1 MVKGLTWTIDRDR
14 FNKGRK
20 DFRSGEDY
28 LRKWQNSPSAFYS
41 LTIKLFLKLP
51 GNFLGV
57 QWLGLLI
64 LTAEG
69 LGLTLGQ
76 RTKIPQA
83 ARAAKRKK
91 KNQLLEKTKLHWPGY
106 HPLKGWILII
116 LCKFILLWN
125 RGWQTASVQGHTPKA
140 LWHIF

>member
-83 ARAAKRKK
+83 ALAAKRKK
-91 KNQLLEKTKLHWPGY
+91 KNQLLEKTKLH
-106 HPLKGWILII
+106 
-116 LCKFILLWN
+116 
-125 RGWQTASVQGHTPKA
+125 
-140 LWHIF
+140 